1 MTDSNSRTKE
11 VCSDDKASSY
21 VGFSD
26 EELRIAIEQE
36 KALEQ
41 KDADHRAFLAA
52 KNSMESFILEMRMAP
67 KRKFGE
73 TINASELNE
82 VNLIL
87 QYLM

>member
-1 MTDSNSRTKE
+1 M
-11 VCSDDKASSY
+11 
-21 VGFSD
+21 GFSD

-82 VNLIL
+82 VFLKPFCYMIIDVGLNNF
-87 QYLM
+87 MESCFAGAG